1 MDPKDAFER
10 IKRNTQEIVSEDE
23 LMQVLERGNVTA
35 YFGTAPTGMVHTGYL
50 IPITKIAD
58 FLEAGVEFTILLADL
73 HSHLDDMKS
82 PFELLK
88 HRSEYYKQV
97 ILGLFEGIGVSTDSL
112 KFVLGSEFE
121 LKEQYALDLLRM
133 SSIVTYGRSRRAG
146 AEVVRQKDDPKLGS
160 FIYPLMQSIDVPH
173 LKADI
178 AFGGIDQR
186 GIYMLGREILPK
198 LGYKKPICVFT
209 PLLPGLTGGK
219 MSASDE
225 GSKINCHDSAK
236 IVKKKMN
243 KSFCPEKEVEGN
255 GVLSLV
261 KTVIAP
267 YAERMGK
274 DIEIV
279 RPEKFGGTISFSDYT
294 ALEKA
299 YVSGDLHPLDLKQ
312 GVAAY
317 LNIFLE
323 PVRKRLS
330 ANPAILKNA
339 YPKNQ

>member
-1 MDPKDAFER
+1 MNPQQAFER
-10 IKRNTQEIVSEDE
+10 IKHNTQEIVSEDE
-23 LMQVLERGNVTA
+23 LLAVLKRGNSKA

-58 FLEAGVEFTILLADL
+58 FLEVGVNFTILLADM

-88 HRSEYYKQV
+88 HRAEYYKEV
-97 ILGLFEGIGVSTDSL
+97 ILGLFEGIGVATDAL
-112 KFVLGSEFE
+112 TFVLGSDFE
-121 LKEQYALDLLRM
+121 LKEQYAMDLLRL
-133 SSIVTYGRSRRAG
+133 SSVITLGRSRRAG
-146 AEVVRQKDDPKLGS
+146 AEVVRQKEDPKLGS
-160 FIYPLMQSIDVPH
+160 FVYPLMQSLDVPH
-173 LKADI
+173 LDADI

-186 GIYMLGREILPK
+186 GIYMLGREFLPK

-225 GSKINCHDSAK
+225 GSKINCHDSVK
-236 IVKKKMN
+236 TVKKKMN
-243 KSFCPEKEVEGN
+243 KSFCPEKEIEGN

-267 YAERMGK
+267 YTKRKGV

-279 RPEKFGGTISFSDYT
+279 RPEKYGGNLYFKSYEE
-294 ALEKA
+294 LEQT

-312 GVAAY
+312 GVATY

-323 PVRKRLS
+323 PVRRRLAKR
-330 ANPAILKNA
+330 PKILQNA
-339 YPKNQ
+339 YP